1 MLLKDLREQV
11 LKANLE
17 LVHAGLVLYT
27 FGNASGIDR
36 KEGLVAIK
44 PSGVPY
50 ETMQPSDIVLTD
62 MDGKVVEGNLKPS
75 SDLDTHIILYK
86 RLPAIGGV
94 VHTHSTYAT
103 SWAQAG
109 RPIPAFGT
117 THADYFRGP
126 VPVTDPLTD
135 EEINGDYVLNTG
147 LAICR
152 LFDRRDGLDPM
163 ATPAALVAGH
173 APFTWGPTPADA
185 AHTAVVLETVA
196 RMAILSLSINPECAG
211 VSKALLDRHYFR
223 KHGPK
228 ATYGQN

>member
-1 MLLKDLREQV
+1 MLLEDLREQV
-11 LKANLE
+11 LQANLE
-17 LVHAGLVLYT
+17 LVRAGLVLYT

-36 KEGLVAIK
+36 ESGLVAIK

-50 ETMQPSDIVLTD
+50 ESMQPSDIVLTD
-62 MDGKVVEGNLKPS
+62 LDGRIVEGNLKPS

-86 RLPAIGGV
+86 HFPDIGGV

-117 THADYFRGP
+117 THADYFRGA
-126 VPVTDPLTD
+126 VPATDPLTD
-135 EEINGDYVLNTG
+135 EEIKGDYVLNTG

-152 LFDRRDGLDPM
+152 LFDGRDGLDPI
-163 ATPAALVAGH
+163 ATPAVLVAGH
-173 APFTWGPTPADA
+173 APFTWGRTPADA
-185 AHTAVVLETVA
+185 AHNAVVLESVA
-196 RMAILSLSINPECAG
+196 QMAMFTLSINPECAG
-211 VSKALLDRHYFR
+211 VSKALLDRHYLR

-228 ATYGQN
+228 ATYGQT

>member
-1 MLLKDLREQV
+1 MLLEELRQQV
-11 LKANLE
+11 LNANLE
-17 LVHAGLVLYT
+17 LVRAGLVLYT

-62 MDGKVVEGNLKPS
+62 LDGKIVEGDLKPS
-75 SDLDTHIILYK
+75 SDLDTHIVLYK
-86 RLPAIGGV
+86 YFPAIGGV

-117 THADYFRGP
+117 THADYFHGP
-126 VPVTDPLTD
+126 VPATDPLTD
-135 EEINGDYVLNTG
+135 EEIAGDYVLNTG
-147 LAICR
+147 LAIGR
-152 LFDRRDGLDPM
+152 LFEGRDGLDPM
-163 ATPAALVAGH
+163 ATPAVLVAGH

-196 RMAILSLSINPECAG
+196 RMAILTLSINPECAG

-228 ATYGQN
+228 ATYGQG

>member
-1 MLLKDLREQV
+1 MLLEDLREQV

-50 ETMQPSDIVLTD
+50 DTMRPSDIVLTD
-62 MDGKVVEGNLKPS
+62 LDGKIVEGNLKPS
-75 SDLDTHIILYK
+75 SDLDTHIVLYK
-86 RLPAIGGV
+86 HLPEIGGV

-126 VPVTDPLTD
+126 VPATDPLTD
-135 EEINGDYVLNTG
+135 DEIKGDYVLNTG

-152 LFDRRDGLDPM
+152 LFEGPDGLDPM
-163 ATPAALVAGH
+163 ATPAVLVAGH
-173 APFTWGPTPADA
+173 APFTWGLTPADA

-196 RMAILSLSINPECAG
+196 RMAMFTLSINPECAG
-211 VSKALLDRHYFR
+211 VSKALLDRHYLR

-228 ATYGQN
+228 ATYGQS